1 MHGISV
7 KTPQIGNSSKKIGP
21 TGLPHALRNFPLK
34 SSFNL
39 FFFQVM
45 TGQTEGAPAAG
56 GYGTGGCANSLTCGG
71 VGLGGL
77 GSARFNP
84 WYHFDETGDLKPE
97 YKYWSLNNG

>member
-1 MHGISV
+1 MRM
-7 KTPQIGNSSKKIGP
+7 KLALKRLKLAAAPKKSW
-21 TGLPHALRNFPLK
+21 TNWSARSAHFPLK
-34 SSFNL
+34 SSSYL
-39 FFFQVM
+39 FFQVM

-56 GYGTGGCANSLTCGG
+56 GPGTGGCANSLTCGG

-77 GSARFNP
+77 GSARFHP